1 MAQHRLDISELDFEN
16 IKGSLKRFLSNQ
28 NEFKDYNFEGS
39 SMAILLDLLAYNTH
53 YLAYN
58 ANFVANEMFMD
69 TAQLRSS
76 VASLAKLV
84 GYTPN
89 SARAPIADLKLVIN
103 DGTGAT
109 ITIPAGTKF
118 STQVDGLTY
127 TFVSIADKT
136 VQPVDGIYTAQSLEV
151 YEGTY
156 VSYNYTF
163 DSSDIDQRFLI
174 PSDRADSTTIKVAV
188 QNSAS
193 DTTSSTYTK
202 ATSITELDGT
212 SKVFFLQEAE
222 DGQFEIYFGDGVI
235 GKALDD
241 GNIISISYVV
251 TNKTEANGAQSFNLS
266 GSISGFNDVTITV
279 NSSAQGGGEP
289 ETLQSIKTN
298 ASNFYSAQDR
308 AVTTEDYKTKVKQL
322 YANTQSVSAWGGE
335 DAETPFYGRVYI
347 SILPTSGSNLTD
359 STKDRIVKDLKKYSV
374 ASVTP
379 VIIDPETTDII
390 LTTTVKFD
398 QKATT
403 KVADTIKSN
412 VITTITNYNANTL
425 QSFDTMFRHSKLTG
439 LIDDTDDSIL
449 SNITTVQ
456 LRKSFTP
463 TIGSSTKYSINFA
476 NALYNPH
483 SGHNSASGGILESSG
498 FKVDGDTIN
507 EMFLDDDGQGNVR
520 RYYVVSGVRTYAN
533 NTQGTIN
540 YDTGQIT
547 LNSLNIASISNIR
560 GSASTVI
567 ELTVKPDSNDVV
579 PVRNQ
584 ILEIDLVNSTVG
596 GSVDAQATTGKGY
609 TVTSTGTTT
618 TTTVTTPSSTPT
630 SSAY

>member
-1 MAQHRLDISELDFEN
+1 MARAHRLDISELDFEN

-28 NEFKDYNFEGS
+28 NEFKDYDFEGS

-118 STQVDGLTY
+118 STAVDGLTY

-156 VSYNYTF
+156 VSYNYTY

-193 DTTSSTYTK
+193 DTTSNTYTR

-251 TNKTEANGAQSFNLS
+251 TNKTEANGATSFSLS
-266 GSISGFNDVTITV
+266 GSISGFNDITLTV

-359 STKDRIVKDLKKYSV
+359 STKDRIVKDLKKFSV

-379 VIIDPETTDII
+379 VIIDPETTDIV

-398 QKATT
+398 EKTTT
-403 KVADTIKSN
+403 KVSDTIKSN

-483 SGHNSASGGILESSG
+483 SGHNTSSGGILSSTG
-498 FKVDGDTIN
+498 FKIDGNTTDVF
-507 EMFLDDDGQGNVR
+507 FLDDDGNGNVR
-520 RYYVVSGVRTYAN
+520 RYKMDGSVRSYAN
-533 NTQGTIN
+533 STQGTIN
-540 YDTGQIT
+540 YSTG
-547 LNSLNIASISNIR
+547 LVEVNSLNVSNIENIR
-560 GSASTVI
+560 GAASTVI
-567 ELTVKPDSNDVV
+567 EVTVKPNSNDIV
-579 PVRNQ
+579 PIRNQ
-584 ILEIDLVNSTVG
+584 VLDIDIANSSVTVEADTLVG
-596 GSVDAQATTGKGY
+596 GSANAGIGY
-609 TVTSTGTTT
+609 TT
-618 TTTVTTPSSTPT
+618 T
-630 SSAY
+630 SSY

>member
-28 NEFKDYNFEGS
+28 NEFKDYDFEGS

-84 GYTPN
+84 GYTPS
-89 SARAPIADLKLVIN
+89 SARAPVADLKLVIN

-118 STQVDGLTY
+118 STTVDGLTY
-127 TFVSIADKT
+127 TFVSVADNT
-136 VQPVDGIYTAQSLEV
+136 VQPVDGIYTAQSLNV

-156 VSYNYTF
+156 VSYNYTY

-193 DTTSSTYTK
+193 DTTSNTYTR

-235 GKALDD
+235 GKALED

-251 TNKTEANGAQSFNLS
+251 TNKTEANGATSFALS

-289 ETLQSIKTN
+289 EALQSIKTN
-298 ASNFYSAQDR
+298 ASNFYSSQDR
-308 AVTTEDYKTKVKQL
+308 AVTVEDYKTKVKQL

-359 STKDRIVKDLKKYSV
+359 STKDNIVKDLKKYSV

-379 VIIDPETTDII
+379 VIIDPETTDIV

-398 QKATT
+398 EKATT
-403 KVADTIKSN
+403 KVSDTIKSN

-463 TIGSSTKYSINFA
+463 TIGSSTKYTINFA

-483 SGHNSASGGILESSG
+483 SGHNTSSGGILSSTG
-498 FKVDGDTIN
+498 FKIDGNTTDVF
-507 EMFLDDDGQGNVR
+507 FLDDDGNGNVR
-520 RYYVVSGVRTYAN
+520 RYKMDGSVRSYAN
-533 NTQGTIN
+533 STQGTIN
-540 YDTGQIT
+540 YTTGSVEV
-547 LNSLNIASISNIR
+547 NSLNVSNIENIR
-560 GSASTVI
+560 GAASTVI
-567 ELTVKPDSNDVV
+567 EVTVKPNSNDIV
-579 PVRNQ
+579 PIRNQ
-584 ILEIDLVNSTVG
+584 VLDIDIANSSVTVEADTLVG
-596 GSVDAQATTGKGY
+596 GSANAGIGY
-609 TVTSTGTTT
+609 TT
-618 TTTVTTPSSTPT
+618 T
-630 SSAY
+630 SSY

>member
-28 NEFKDYNFEGS
+28 NEFKDYDFEGS

-58 ANFVANEMFMD
+58 ANFVANEMFLD

-193 DTTSSTYTK
+193 DTTSNTYTK

-235 GKALDD
+235 GKALED

-379 VIIDPETTDII
+379 VIIDPETTDIV

-398 QKATT
+398 EKTTT

-439 LIDDTDDSIL
+439 LIDDTDNSIL

-483 SGHNSASGGILESSG
+483 SGHNTSSGGILSSTG
-498 FKVDGDTIN
+498 FKIDGNTTDIF
-507 EMFLDDDGQGNVR
+507 FLDDDGDGNVR
-520 RYYVVSGVRTYAN
+520 RYKMDGSVRSYAN
-533 NTQGTIN
+533 STQGTIN
-540 YDTGQIT
+540 YSTG
-547 LNSLNIASISNIR
+547 LVEVNSLNVSNIENIR
-560 GSASTVI
+560 GAASTVI
-567 ELTVKPDSNDVV
+567 EVTVKPNSNDIV
-579 PVRNQ
+579 PIRNQ
-584 ILEIDLVNSTVG
+584 VLDIDIANSSVTVEADTLVG
-596 GSVDAQATTGKGY
+596 GSANAGIGY
-609 TVTSTGTTT
+609 TT
-618 TTTVTTPSSTPT
+618 T
-630 SSAY
+630 SSY

>member
-1 MAQHRLDISELDFEN
+1 MARAHRLDISELDFEN

-28 NEFKDYNFEGS
+28 NEFKDYDFEGS

-58 ANFVANEMFMD
+58 TNFVANEMFMD

-118 STQVDGLTY
+118 STAVDGLTY

-136 VQPVDGIYTAQSLEV
+136 VQPVDSIYTAQSLEI

-193 DTTSSTYTK
+193 DTTSNTYTK

-235 GKALDD
+235 GKSLDD
-241 GNIISISYVV
+241 GNIVNISYVV

-379 VIIDPETTDII
+379 VIIDPETTDIV

-398 QKATT
+398 EKATP

-425 QSFDTMFRHSKLTG
+425 QAFDTMFRHSKLTG
-439 LIDDTDDSIL
+439 LIDDTDTSVL

-483 SGHNSASGGILESSG
+483 SGHNASSGGILSSSG
-498 FKVDGDTIN
+498 FKVDGDTTN
-507 EMFLDDDGQGNVR
+507 VWFLDDDGQGNVR
-520 RYYVVSGVRTYAN
+520 RYRLDGAVRSYAN
-533 NTQGTIN
+533 STQGTIN
-540 YDTGQIT
+540 YSSG
-547 LNSLNIASISNIR
+547 LVEVNSLNVSNIENIR
-560 GSASTVI
+560 GAASTVI
-567 ELTVKPDSNDVV
+567 EVTIKPNSNDIV
-579 PVRNQ
+579 PIRNQ
-584 ILEIDLVNSTVG
+584 VLDIDIANSSVTVEADTLVG
-596 GSVDAQATTGKGY
+596 GSANAGIGY
-609 TVTSTGTTT
+609 TT
-618 TTTVTTPSSTPT
+618 T
-630 SSAY
+630 SSY

>member
-1 MAQHRLDISELDFEN
+1 MARAHRLDISELDFEN

-28 NEFKDYNFEGS
+28 TQFKDYDFEGS
-39 SMAILLDLLAYNTH
+39 SMAVLLDLLAYNTH

-89 SARAPIADLKLVIN
+89 SARSPIADLKLVIN

-118 STQVDGLTY
+118 ATTVDGLTY

-136 VQPVDGIYTAQSLEV
+136 IQPVDGIYTCQSLEV

-174 PSDRADSTTIKVAV
+174 PSDRADSTTISVAV

-193 DTTSSTYTK
+193 DTTSNTYTK

-235 GKALDD
+235 GKALED
-241 GNIISISYVV
+241 GNIINISYVV
-251 TNKTEANGAQSFNLS
+251 TNKTEANGATSFSLS
-266 GSISGFNDVTITV
+266 GSISGFNDVTLTV

-335 DAETPFYGRVYI
+335 DNDVPFYGRVYL

-359 STKDRIVKDLKKYSV
+359 STKDRIVKDLKKFSV

-379 VIIDPETTDII
+379 VIIDPEITDIV

-398 QKATT
+398 QKTTT

-439 LIDDTDDSIL
+439 LIDDTDNSIL
-449 SNITTVQ
+449 SNITTIQ

-476 NALYNPH
+476 NPLYNPH
-483 SGHNSASGGILESSG
+483 SGHAMAGGGILSSTG
-498 FKVDGDTIN
+498 FKIDGNTTDVF
-507 EMFLDDDGQGNVR
+507 FLDDDGNGNVR
-520 RYYVVSGVRTYAN
+520 RYKMDGSVRSYAN
-533 NTQGTIN
+533 STQGTIN
-540 YDTGQIT
+540 YSTG
-547 LNSLNIASISNIR
+547 LVEVNSLNVSNIENIR
-560 GSASTVI
+560 GAASTVI
-567 ELTVKPDSNDVV
+567 EVTVKPNSNDIV
-579 PVRNQ
+579 PIRNQ
-584 ILEIDLVNSTVG
+584 VLDIDVANSSVTVEADTLVG
-596 GSVDAQATTGKGY
+596 GSANAGIGY
-609 TVTSTGTTT
+609 TT
-618 TTTVTTPSSTPT
+618 T
-630 SSAY
+630 SSY

>member
-1 MAQHRLDISELDFEN
+1 MAQHRLEISELDFEN

-118 STQVDGLTY
+118 SSSIDGLTY

-136 VQPVDGIYTAQSLEV
+136 IQPVDGIYTAQSLEV

-156 VSYNYTF
+156 VSYNYTY

-193 DTTSSTYTK
+193 DTTSNTYTK

-251 TNKTEANGAQSFNLS
+251 TNKTEANGATSFSLS
-266 GSISGFNDVTITV
+266 GSISGFNDITLTV
-279 NSSAQGGGEP
+279 NSSAQGGNEP
-289 ETLQSIKTN
+289 EALQSIKQN
-298 ASNFYSAQDR
+298 ASSFYSAQDR

-379 VIIDPETTDII
+379 VIIDPETTDIV

-398 QKATT
+398 EKTTT

-439 LIDDTDDSIL
+439 LIDDTDSSIL

-483 SGHNSASGGILESSG
+483 SGHNTSSGGILSSTG
-498 FKVDGDTIN
+498 FKIDGNTTDVF
-507 EMFLDDDGQGNVR
+507 FLDDDGNGNVR
-520 RYYVVSGVRTYAN
+520 RYKMDGSVRSYAN
-533 NTQGTIN
+533 STQGTIN
-540 YDTGQIT
+540 YTTG
-547 LNSLNIASISNIR
+547 LVEVNSLNVSNIENIR
-560 GSASTVI
+560 GAASTVI
-567 ELTVKPDSNDVV
+567 EVTVKPNSNDIV
-579 PVRNQ
+579 PIRNQ
-584 ILEIDLVNSTVG
+584 VLDIDVANSSVTVEADTLVG
-596 GSVDAQATTGKGY
+596 GSANAGIGY
-609 TVTSTGTTT
+609 TT
-618 TTTVTTPSSTPT
+618 T
-630 SSAY
+630 SSY

>member
-1 MAQHRLDISELDFEN
+1 MARAHRLDISELDFEN

-28 NEFKDYNFEGS
+28 NEFKDYDFEGS

-118 STQVDGLTY
+118 STTVDGLTY

-136 VQPVDGIYTAQSLEV
+136 VQPVDGIYTAQSLNV

-156 VSYNYTF
+156 VSYNYTY

-193 DTTSSTYTK
+193 DTTSNTYTR

-222 DGQFEIYFGDGVI
+222 DGQYETYFGDGVI
-235 GKALDD
+235 GKALED

-251 TNKTEANGAQSFNLS
+251 TNKTEANGATSFSLS
-266 GSISGFNDVTITV
+266 GSISGFNDVTLTV
-279 NSSAQGGGEP
+279 NSSAQGGNEP
-289 ETLQSIKTN
+289 EALQSIKQN
-298 ASNFYSAQDR
+298 ASSFYSAQDR
-308 AVTTEDYKTKVKQL
+308 AVTVEDYKTKVKQL

-379 VIIDPETTDII
+379 VIVDPETTDIV

-398 QKATT
+398 EKTTT
-403 KVADTIKSN
+403 KVSDTIKSN

-463 TIGSSTKYSINFA
+463 TIGSSTKYTINFA

-483 SGHNSASGGILESSG
+483 SGHNTSSGGILSSTG
-498 FKVDGDTIN
+498 FKIDGNTTDVF
-507 EMFLDDDGQGNVR
+507 FLDDDGNGNVR
-520 RYYVVSGVRTYAN
+520 RYKMDGSVRSYAN
-533 NTQGTIN
+533 STQGTIN
-540 YDTGQIT
+540 YTTGSVEV
-547 LNSLNIASISNIR
+547 NSLNVSNIENIR
-560 GSASTVI
+560 GAASTVI
-567 ELTVKPDSNDVV
+567 EVTVKPNSNDIV
-579 PVRNQ
+579 PIRNQ
-584 ILEIDLVNSTVG
+584 VLDIDIANSSVTVEADTLVG
-596 GSVDAQATTGKGY
+596 GSANAGIGY
-609 TVTSTGTTT
+609 TT
-618 TTTVTTPSSTPT
+618 T
-630 SSAY
+630 SSY